1 VPGFYQEG
9 FCFMATGDLRDLLSE
24 ARRALADRK
33 VDAARALL
41 GVFGEG
47 ADALSVSAGMKIAEF
62 WRDAGEV
69 LRDAGLAQASEAAWR
84 RAGAAGLAPLVVRTQ
99 IAVAWM
105 VAGEFDRILDDLK
118 DLAASEAKNAVVA
131 NLYALA
137 LFENGRFD
145 EALTQWEATARI
157 SAQTAGCP
165 LSTQSLYLSLGAMAL
180 DRFLQERANRGAE
193 TTGETSR
200 PERVNEGA
208 RITEAEIEQALLEW
222 RSTEALEWLDA
233 ELARQAQPAGH
244 LRLLRAWALGDL
256 NRWRE
261 ARTEM
266 ARLVEAEPQHVPA
279 KSFLAQCLTR
289 SGEPELALVVLE
301 NLAPSGPDDFYLHY
315 FRGCAY
321 RMLGRRAE
329 ALGCFRI
336 SFGSYFEENY
346 PYMLLR
352 SWEQVGR
359 LLKRTPQPV

>member
-1 VPGFYQEG
+1 
-9 FCFMATGDLRDLLSE
+9 MSTGDLRELLTE
-24 ARRALADRK
+24 ARCALANRK
-33 VDAARALL
+33 VDGARALL
-41 GVFGEG
+41 AVFGEG
-47 ADALSVSAGMKIAEF
+47 ADISLTLPRGAKPFEF
-62 WRDAGEV
+62 WRDVGEV
-69 LRDAGLAQASEAAWR
+69 LRDAGMAEASEAAWR

-105 VAGEFDRILDDLK
+105 VAGEFDRVLDDLRN
-118 DLAASEAKNAVVA
+118 LAASEPKNAVVA

-145 EALTQWEATARI
+145 EALKQWEATARI

-180 DRFLQERANRGAE
+180 DRFLQDRA
-193 TTGETSR
+193 GEGVEKREEDS
-200 PERVNEGA
+200 PSQPGDKEAKV
-208 RITEAEIEQALLEW
+208 TEAEIEQALLDW
-222 RSTEALEWLDA
+222 HSDEALGWLDA
-233 ELARQAQPAGH
+233 ELARQPQPAGH

-261 ARTEM
+261 ARVEM

-289 SGEPELALVVLE
+289 SGEPELALAVLG
-301 NLAPSGPDDFYLHY
+301 NLAPAGPDDFYLHY

-321 RMLGRRAE
+321 RALGRRAE
-329 ALGCFRI
+329 ALGCFRV
-336 SFGSYFEENY
+336 SFGNYFEENY
-346 PYMLLR
+346 HYMLLR

-359 LLKRTPQPV
+359 LLSQSGQPV